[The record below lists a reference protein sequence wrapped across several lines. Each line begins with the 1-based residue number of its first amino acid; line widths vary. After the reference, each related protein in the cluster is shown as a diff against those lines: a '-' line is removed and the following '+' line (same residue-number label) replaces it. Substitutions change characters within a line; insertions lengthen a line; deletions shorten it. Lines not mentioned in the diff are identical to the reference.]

1 MIEQIVQEIE
11 QHGFCYLRQ
20 VVTATD
26 LAQIQTLF
34 NSEFR
39 PARVGKNDGPKRVE
53 EIRGDWIFWLD
64 PQNAP
69 AELTSQITFLKE
81 LKNKLNQHFYLG
93 LKDFECHLAKYPAGS
108 FYKKHVDRFEK
119 DSSRS
124 ISFIFYLHEE
134 WKDSD
139 GGELVLYDKSGEVLK
154 TILPEAGSLI
164 VFLSE
169 EFPHE
174 VKTCHRERR
183 SLTGWMHTKLL
194 T

>member
-11 QHGFCYLRQ
+11 QHGFCYIRH
-20 VVTATD
+20 VMTAAD

-34 NSEFR
+34 DSEFR
-39 PARVGKNDGPKRVE
+39 PARVGKNERLKRVE

-69 AELTSQITFLKE
+69 IELKTQITFLNE

-108 FYKKHVDRFEK
+108 FYKKHVDRFSN

-124 ISFIFYLHEE
+124 VSFIFYLHEE
-134 WKDSD
+134 WKESD
-139 GGELVLYDKSGEVLK
+139 GGELVLYDKKNEMLK
-154 TILPEAGSLI
+154 TISPEPGSVM
-164 VFLSE
+164 VFMSE
-169 EFPHE
+169 DFPHE
-174 VKTCHRERR
+174 VKICHRERR
-183 SLTGWMHTKLL
+183 SLTGWMHTKLI